1 MTIGLAIHLKQP
13 LFRQQ
18 FLASRGDQAQ
28 RLLNL
33 TQDLL
38 DLDCP
43 LPIRPL
49 ICKTL
54 VKLSQ
59 ASGLHPHCFALT
71 GLQKIGRQVAAG
83 GFGDIWRGL
92 VCGQSVC
99 VKIVRLFEDSDIQ
112 ALLNAFGREAL
123 VWRQLCHP
131 NVLPFFGLY
140 YLEGRLCL
148 VSPWMERGN
157 IIQYFKKEE
166 PHIGRRVL
174 LIMDVALGLE
184 YLHSQ
189 HIIHGDLKAINVL
202 VTPSHRACI
211 CDFGLSS
218 IADVTL
224 QLTQSTTSTTQ
235 QGTERYCA
243 PELLRPIGP
252 SRKDFASDVYAFAC
266 VCYEILTEKVPF
278 HEEQNNMA
286 VLLRVL
292 EGARPS
298 QPVSCMDSPYLDN
311 LWQLIESC
319 WQQKPQDRP
328 TAVQIVQRLQG
339 PLIQATT
346 TLSTS
351 DWDETFTSRFRR
363 ASQPQPLL
371 PSVTQIERMLF
382 GDGRFNF
389 WHDIT
394 VTDSDFTIAADV
406 AEGAPTI
413 SLLERGYSPVT
424 DTACKECFPDDEPTE
439 KTSAHQVYQ
448 SRSQT
453 KRGHEKDSGQDA
465 DFEDD
470 LLPDSNQLQKV
481 EIG

>member
-1 MTIGLAIHLKQP
+1 MFMNLNKLVENHSSTSHAISSDVYKSAKQDICNTTTELVFHLQWSAI
-13 LFRQQ
+13 FRQQ

-49 ICKTL
+49 MYNTL
-54 VKLSQ
+54 LKLSR

-83 GFGDIWRGL
+83 GFGDIWKGL
-92 VCGQSVC
+92 VRGQSVS

-112 ALLNAFGREAL
+112 AALKEFGREAL

-140 YLEGRLCL
+140 YLDSRLCL

-157 IIQYFKKEE
+157 IMQYLKKEKSN
-166 PHIGRRVL
+166 IDRRVS
-174 LIMDVALGLE
+174 LILDVALGLE
-184 YLHSQ
+184 YLHCY
-189 HIIHGDLKAINVL
+189 HIIIHGDLKAINVL

-224 QLTQSTTSTTQ
+224 RFAQSTTSTTL
-235 QGTERYCA
+235 QGTQRYYA
-243 PELLRPIGP
+243 PELLKPIGP
-252 SRKDFASDVYAFAC
+252 GLSKKNFASDVYAFAC
-266 VCYEILTEKVPF
+266 VCYEILTENVPF
-278 HEEQNNMA
+278 HEERNDMA
-286 VLLRVL
+286 VMFRVL
-292 EGARPS
+292 DGARPS
-298 QPVSCMDSPYLDN
+298 RPALCMGSPRLDN

-319 WQQKPQDRP
+319 WQQKPEDRP

-363 ASQPQPLL
+363 ASQPRPLL
-371 PSVTQIERMLF
+371 PSVTQIECMLF
-382 GDGRFNF
+382 GDE
-389 WHDIT
+389 
-394 VTDSDFTIAADV
+394 V
-406 AEGAPTI
+406 AK
-413 SLLERGYSPVT
+413 
-424 DTACKECFPDDEPTE
+424 ACKECFPDDEPTE
-439 KTSAHQVYQ
+439 RTVE
-448 SRSQT
+448 RGQT
-453 KRGHEKDSGQDA
+453 KRHYEEEEPDA
-465 DFEDD
+465 EFEDNSP
-470 LLPDSNQLQKV
+470 PDFKRSRWD
-481 EIG
+481 